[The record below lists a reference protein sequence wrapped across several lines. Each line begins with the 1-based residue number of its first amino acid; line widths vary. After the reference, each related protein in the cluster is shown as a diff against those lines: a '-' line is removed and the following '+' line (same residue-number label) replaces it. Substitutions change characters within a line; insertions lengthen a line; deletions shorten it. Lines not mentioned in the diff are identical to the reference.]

1 MVCNAMK
8 AKYYDAISTILSG
21 VGIACSTHSEELT
34 VKMCQDVDRILKHIC
49 EVGHENGYT
58 MVVVGTNA
66 EATRVPVTDDDVDP
80 MNNVPCAV
88 IPAEGQAFEKTQ
100 CRQGGRK

>member
-34 VKMCQDVDRILKHIC
+34 VK
-49 EVGHENGYT
+49 VGHENGYT